1 MFSFF
6 LFLLR
11 CLIFLFLDLINLD
24 LYRNSQVK
32 PGLSSYE
39 NDPKAAAKSL
49 EPLLL
54 KAESVVPINLHPDT
68 PVELGVSI
76 VIFTLSV

>member
-1 MFSFF
+1 M
-6 LFLLR
+6 
-11 CLIFLFLDLINLD
+11 
-24 LYRNSQVK
+24 
-32 PGLSSYE
+32 SSYE